1 MLHPAIS
8 CSEREPLGRFSVSGG
23 VAHTL
28 SLFQTQEESP
38 TPMSRGAKGEKG
50 PRGERG
56 IPGPPG
62 APGISGVE
70 GAQGREGPRGET
82 GSEGPK
88 GAAGA
93 AGEIRNVAQLAE
105 QLEYVDRSIENIFRE
120 MGSHITRMTQ
130 LQRELD
136 ALRDHVRR
144 LATTSSIR

>member
-1 MLHPAIS
+1 MEQRRKQCGLA
-8 CSEREPLGRFSVSGG
+8 GG
-23 VAHTL
+23 QKVR
-28 SLFQTQEESP
+28 
-38 TPMSRGAKGEKG
+38 RGVGA
-50 PRGERG
+50 ERG

-88 GAAGA
+88 GP

-105 QLEYVDRSIENIFRE
+105 QLDYVDRSIENIFRE

-144 LATTSSIR
+144 LATASSIR